1 MFDVGAFASGLLTGL
16 REGVEAA
23 LIVAIIC
30 SYLARTGNARHFG
43 KIWLGVGAAVAVSLV
58 LGALV
63 YVTVGGLEEPYEQI
77 FEGLTMLVAA
87 GVVTWMLFWMR
98 RQASSVKGDLQRA
111 VERVLTEGTA
121 WGLAVLAFTAV
132 IREGFETALFLVGQA
147 TAAAGA
153 SGEEGALAVLAF
165 TAVIREGLETALF
178 LVGQAT
184 AATDGA
190 AGEAGAPA
198 VLVGALVGLAIAVAI
213 GYGFYR
219 GSRFLDI
226 RTFFRWTG
234 VLLIFIAAGLLSH
247 AVHEFVEI
255 GWITIGTSLAFDIG
269 AVLPHDTGIGLFLRA
284 IFGYTSSPEWIVF
297 VTWAVY
303 VVVVLVLYLRPTKPV
318 ASEPRPVEPRP
329 EPTGAAPAAGG

>member
-1 MFDVGAFASGLLTGL
+1 MFDAGAFASGLLTGL

-43 KIWLGVGAAVAVSLV
+43 KIWLGVGAAVAISLG
-58 LGALV
+58 LGAVL
-63 YVTVGGLEEPYEQI
+63 YLSVGGLEAPYEQI

-98 RQASSVKGDLQRA
+98 RQARSVRGDLQRA
-111 VERVLTEGTA
+111 IDRVLTEGTA
-121 WGLAVLAFTAV
+121 WG
-132 IREGFETALFLVGQA
+132 
-147 TAAAGA
+147 
-153 SGEEGALAVLAF
+153 LAVLAF

-184 AATDGA
+184 AAADGA
-190 AGEAGAPA
+190 SGESGAFA
-198 VLVGALVGLAIAVAI
+198 VLAGALVGLGIAVAI

-219 GSRFLDI
+219 GSQALDI
-226 RTFFRWTG
+226 RSFFRWTG

-255 GWITIGTSLAFDIG
+255 GWITVGTSPAFDIG
-269 AVLPHDTGIGLFLRA
+269 AVLPHDQGIGLFLGA
-284 IFGYTSSPEWIVF
+284 IFGYTSSPEW
-297 VTWAVY
+297 VTLITWVTY
-303 VVVVLVLYLRPTKPV
+303 VVVVLVLYLRPGKPLP
-318 ASEPRPVEPRP
+318 AEPRPAELRP
-329 EPTGAAPAAGG
+329 EPTGAAPAAGD